1 MLAALL
7 LHTGLQAQSASIFH
21 QQGTALHGYDVVAF
35 FTDSTAV
42 AGKTEHHYE
51 WQGVT
56 WLFAS
61 KAHRDAFAADPV
73 HYAPQ
78 YGGFCAYGTAGG
90 YKAPTQIETWT
101 IVDGKLYFNYNAKVK
116 ALWSKDI
123 PGLVNKADLNWQK
136 IKDKE

>member
-7 LHTGLQAQSASIFH
+7 LYTGLQAQSASIFH
-21 QQGTALHGYDVVAF
+21 QQSTALHGYDVVAF

-42 AGKTEHHYE
+42 PGKADHHYE
-51 WQGVT
+51 WQGVS

-61 KAHRDAFAADPV
+61 PAHRDAFAADPLR
-73 HYAPQ
+73 YAPQ

-101 IVDGKLYFNYNAKVK
+101 IVNGKLYFNYNAKVK

-123 PGLVNKADLNWQK
+123 PGLIKKADVNWQL